1 MTGYVKNFDDKVT
14 MSFNINISH
23 KKFIKEYDQIWKKIE
38 KLLKIK
44 FYSKPVYGDDE
55 KYIKTKT
62 HTHTHKKKMVIVL
75 LQILIIK
82 KL

>member
-23 KKFIKEYDQIWKKIE
+23 KKFIKKYDQIWKKIE
-38 KLLKIK
+38 NLLKIK
-44 FYSKPVYGDDE
+44 FYSKPVYGDYE

-62 HTHTHKKKMVIVL
+62 HTKKK
-75 LQILIIK
+75 K
-82 KL
+82 W

>member
-62 HTHTHKKKMVIVL
+62 HTQKKKW
-75 LQILIIK
+75 
-82 KL
+82 